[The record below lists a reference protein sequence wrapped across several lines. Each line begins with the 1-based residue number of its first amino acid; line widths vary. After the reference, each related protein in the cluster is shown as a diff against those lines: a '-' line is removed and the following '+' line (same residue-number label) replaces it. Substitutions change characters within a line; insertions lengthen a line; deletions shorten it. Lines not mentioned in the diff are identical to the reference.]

1 MEHNINEEKLYHQYL
16 IRLDDE
22 LSTKLQHH
30 AVEND
35 MKITGVIR
43 RSLRKYF
50 QTEEVHETVNPVKK
64 ESFIK

>member
-1 MEHNINEEKLYHQYL
+1 MEHITNEEKLYHQYL

-50 QTEEVHETVNPVKK
+50 ANEEVK
-64 ESFIK
+64 EGFEPAKNASISK

>member
-50 QTEEVHETVNPVKK
+50 QTEEVQEAVNPAQK
-64 ESFIK
+64 ESSIK